1 MKKLKA
7 VLAIAGLSGALGFAG
22 SAAAQSSP
30 GAWYLGGT
38 LGQSKFK
45 DGGDDNKD
53 TAWRILGGYQ
63 FNRYFSAELGYH
75 NLGEVSAAAGTT
87 KGNAWE
93 LVGVGAW
100 PLIERVSVYG
110 KLGAYR
116 GELKGPSD
124 KETNN
129 DLTYGAGLQ
138 YDLNKQV
145 GVRGEWQRY
154 NKMGGGSIAETN
166 VDVLS
171 VGVVYRFQ

>member
-7 VLAIAGLSGALGFAG
+7 VLAIAGSSAALGFAG
-22 SAAAQSSP
+22 NAAAQSSL
-30 GAWYLGGT
+30 GSWYLGGT

-63 FNRYFSAELGYH
+63 INRYFSAELGYH
-75 NLGEVSAAAGTT
+75 NLGEVSGSAGKT

-100 PLIERVSVYG
+100 PLIEQLSVYG
-110 KLGAYR
+110 KLGVYR

-129 DLTYGAGLQ
+129 NLPSGPALHHP
-138 YDLNKQV
+138 LNNQLR
-145 GVRGEWQRY
+145 VR
-154 NKMGGGSIAETN
+154 S
-166 VDVLS
+166 
-171 VGVVYRFQ
+171 

>member
-1 MKKLKA
+1 MEKLKA
-7 VLAIAGLSGALGFAG
+7 ALVVAGLSAGLGFAD
-22 SAAAQSSP
+22 SAAAQSNP
-30 GAWYLGGT
+30 GSWYLGGT

-45 DGGDDNKD
+45 EGDDKD
-53 TAWRILGGYQ
+53 TAWRLLGGYQ
-63 FNRYFSAELGYH
+63 FNRYFSAEIAYH
-75 NLGEVSAAAGTT
+75 NLGEVSLAAGTT

-93 LVGVGAW
+93 LVGIGAW
-100 PLIERVSVYG
+100 PLIERVSAYG
-110 KLGAYR
+110 KLGVYR
-116 GELKGPSD
+116 GELKAPGA

-138 YDLNKQV
+138 YDLTRQV